1 MLCNSNDDDNNN
13 NNINNNDN
21 NNSILSV
28 ENNCNICRHLTS
40 LKIEYGQQL
49 LINLLGTK
57 EGENSLSVSY
67 QVSLEKLIVTFVF
80 VSFTE

>member
-1 MLCNSNDDDNNN
+1 MYNSNNDNNN
-13 NNINNNDN
+13 NNDDDN

-28 ENNCNICRHLTS
+28 ENNNNICRHLTS

-67 QVSLEKLIVTFVF
+67 QVSLEKIIATFVF
-80 VSFTE
+80 VLFTE